1 VLRHSE
7 CFGGRWACTK
17 DVCSKTCSVLGY
29 QHFQTF
35 DGKTYEF
42 HGPES
47 SFVLVE
53 VSPLPAAAAFVANE
67 SVPTQ
72 LARCRLARC
81 WFPGP
86 AVSSAK
92 TWIYFSKR
100 IHTHPFNGPFSGL
113 PGWAGSRKVKP
124 IWILQK
130 QETVSGSGI
139 SRTICKSAPR
149 SRQITTPA
157 PHHSFLQAVCPY
169 TIRYEV
175 LF

>member
-1 VLRHSE
+1 MITLAPGDLYYLGYKKLNNRNKTRSCLVLRHSE

-35 DGKTYEF
+35 DGKTFEF

-72 LARCRLARC
+72 LARCWLARC
-81 WFPGP
+81 WFPRP

-92 TWIYFSKR
+92 T
-100 IHTHPFNGPFSGL
+100 
-113 PGWAGSRKVKP
+113 
-124 IWILQK
+124 
-130 QETVSGSGI
+130 
-139 SRTICKSAPR
+139 
-149 SRQITTPA
+149 
-157 PHHSFLQAVCPY
+157 
-169 TIRYEV
+169 
-175 LF
+175 